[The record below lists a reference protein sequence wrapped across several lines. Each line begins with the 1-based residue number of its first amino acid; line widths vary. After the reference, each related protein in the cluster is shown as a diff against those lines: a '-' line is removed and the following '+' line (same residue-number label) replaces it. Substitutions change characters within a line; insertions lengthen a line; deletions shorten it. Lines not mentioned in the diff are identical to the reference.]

1 MQLGIFAKTFDRP
14 DVASCLQA
22 VADAGI
28 TAIQFNLS
36 VAGLPTIPDEPVADE
51 IVQRIRAAAAQSGV
65 ALDAISG
72 TFNASHPDP
81 AQRQTYVAR
90 FPYLC
95 AVARDLQIG
104 IITLSS
110 GSRDPDDM
118 WRWHPD
124 NTTPQA
130 WADSRATLQTLAAL
144 ADDHRL
150 TLAVEPEH
158 SNVVATADQAIAM
171 LDQVGSPTLKLVYD
185 AANLLDPDDYDP
197 AAAAAAI
204 ARDIA
209 TLGPH
214 IALGHAKEL
223 ITDRAPA
230 APGEGLLPWPLIVQ
244 RLHEAGFDGTL
255 VIHGLPETSV
265 PLAVTTLGAALAA
278 ATTHERASAMG
289 RLQIGGASLIYQTI
303 DAADGGSMPF
313 VFQHAWAATRTS
325 PSAMS
330 EMHRPPR

>member
-22 VADAGI
+22 IADAGI
-28 TAIQFNLS
+28 TVTQFNLS
-36 VAGLPTIPDEPVADE
+36 VAGLPTIPNEPVSDE
-51 IVQRIRAAAAQSGV
+51 IIQPIRAAADQAGV
-65 ALDAISG
+65 ALAAISG
-72 TFNASHPDP
+72 TFNAAHPDP
-81 AQRQTYVAR
+81 AQRQTYLAR
-90 FPYLC
+90 FPHLF

-118 WRWHPD
+118 WRRHPD

-130 WADSRATLQTLAAL
+130 WADSRTTLHAL
-144 ADDHRL
+144 AELAEDHGL

-158 SNVVATADQAIAM
+158 SNVVATADQAITM
-171 LDQVGSPTLKLVYD
+171 LDQIGSPALKIIYD
-185 AANLLDPDDYDP
+185 AANLLDPDSFDP

-204 ARDIA
+204 TRDIA

-223 ITDRAPA
+223 IADRAPA
-230 APGEGLLPWPLIVQ
+230 APGTGLLPWPLIVQ
-244 RLHEAGFDGTL
+244 TLHEAGFDGTL

-265 PLAVTTLGAALAA
+265 PLAVDTLEAALAA
-278 ATTHERASAMG
+278 APTT
-289 RLQIGGASLIYQTI
+289 
-303 DAADGGSMPF
+303 
-313 VFQHAWAATRTS
+313 
-325 PSAMS
+325 
-330 EMHRPPR
+330 

>member
-14 DVASCLQA
+14 NVASCLLA

-28 TAIQFNLS
+28 PATQFNLS
-36 VAGLPTIPDEPVADE
+36 VAGLPTIPDQAVPDE
-51 IVQRIRAAAAQSGV
+51 VVETIRAAADQAGV
-65 ALDAISG
+65 ALAAISG
-72 TFNASHPDP
+72 TFNSAHPDP
-81 AQRQTYVAR
+81 AHRQTYLAR
-90 FPYLC
+90 FPHLC

-110 GSRDPDDM
+110 GSRDPQDM

-130 WADSRATLQTLAAL
+130 WADSRTTLQALAAL
-144 ADDHRL
+144 AEDYGL

-158 SNVVATADQAIAM
+158 RNVLPTADQAITM
-171 LDQVGSPTLKLVYD
+171 LDQIGSPALKIIYD
-185 AANLLDPDDYDP
+185 AANLLDPDGYDP

-204 ARDIA
+204 TRDIA

-223 ITDRAPA
+223 IADRAPA
-230 APGEGLLPWPLIVQ
+230 APGTGLLPWPLIVQ
-244 RLHEAGFDGTL
+244 TLHEAGFDGAL

-265 PLAVTTLGAALAA
+265 PLAVTSLEAALAVA
-278 ATTHERASAMG
+278 PTT
-289 RLQIGGASLIYQTI
+289 
-303 DAADGGSMPF
+303 
-313 VFQHAWAATRTS
+313 
-325 PSAMS
+325 
-330 EMHRPPR
+330 